1 MQGLK
6 SPRSHRQNNPFPQT
20 PSSHAGKQQHAI
32 GRISSF
38 SPPPS
43 HWPQSSL
50 SAPELSLLHTSSSPA
65 RRLFPLKLAGPSF
78 AGIGLTLP
86 SCPGRRGY
94 TGPEKSP
101 APITPHGAALG
112 ARLSSS
118 LRGEEGRRGCR
129 ADPERY
135 PAAWDRAEAR
145 MGEKS
150 LLELRALCV
159 YSCVQFWRVHVG
171 ESGAMCFHDAILR
184 RSSLQNADFVCRMM
198 TLPLEYAPAG
208 KAMMLPLGDLTF
220 FLR

>member
-38 SPPPS
+38 SPPTS
-43 HWPQSSL
+43 HWPHSSL
-50 SAPELSLLHTSSSPA
+50 SAPELSLLHMSPSSA
-65 RRLFPLKLAGPSF
+65 RRHFPLKLAPPHLS
-78 AGIGLTLP
+78 AIGLTSYPAQLP
-86 SCPGRRGY
+86 GVVVTPAKTNAKNVSEFLPRG
-94 TGPEKSP
+94 T
-101 APITPHGAALG
+101 ALG
-112 ARLSSS
+112 AGLSSS

-150 LLELRALCV
+150 LLELKGIMCV
-159 YSCVQFWRVHVG
+159 
-171 ESGAMCFHDAILR
+171 
-184 RSSLQNADFVCRMM
+184 FVCSV
-198 TLPLEYAPAG
+198 LAG
-208 KAMMLPLGDLTF
+208 SC
-220 FLR
+220 R